1 MPEPGQP
8 AEEVH
13 HPVAAHQ
20 QHIADVPDM
29 GQPSEVLN
37 HSVEFVTMHH
47 QNPSPVG
54 RGVHRVFLKR
64 HAGVFPMEAG
74 QKLVVVAGNI
84 NDFCSLAAFAEE
96 LLNDVVV
103 LLRPVDA
110 APQRPDVN
118 QIPDQVKS
126 IELRIAQEFEQ
137 GGGLASPR
145 AEVNVGNP
153 AGAVSRAHAGSPE

>member
-1 MPEPGQP
+1 
-8 AEEVH
+8 
-13 HPVAAHQ
+13 
-20 QHIADVPDM
+20 
-29 GQPSEVLN
+29 
-37 HSVEFVTMHH
+37 
-47 QNPSPVG
+47 
-54 RGVHRVFLKR
+54 
-64 HAGVFPMEAG
+64 METG

-118 QIPDQVKS
+118 QIPDQVECV
-126 IELRIAQEFEQ
+126 ELRIAQELEQ